1 MNKILLMMVFLAF
14 VILNLT
20 ASITNGLKAWWGVYD
35 MELVDRS
42 GNGLDDVEF
51 HGNSGLYL
59 WSIYVNNQL
68 NDVEYEESGYVS
80 LPAMNFNAMKR
91 FTLSMWVFEDEWLST
106 LGGSYIEFSKGHSS
120 ICIAH
125 GMHYD
130 LSFIVGN
137 AAVVIPFK
145 DEFSENWVHYV
156 MTFSKGVLK
165 VYVNGKLEGS
175 DTGTFNV
182 GHTRGSIGDGDIA
195 AFYSDVRIYDRALS
209 QSEIT
214 ELYRFEDN

>member
-106 LGGSYIEFSKGHSS
+106 LGG
-120 ICIAH
+120 
-125 GMHYD
+125 
-130 LSFIVGN
+130 
-137 AAVVIPFK
+137 
-145 DEFSENWVHYV
+145 
-156 MTFSKGVLK
+156 
-165 VYVNGKLEGS
+165 
-175 DTGTFNV
+175 
-182 GHTRGSIGDGDIA
+182 
-195 AFYSDVRIYDRALS
+195 
-209 QSEIT
+209 
-214 ELYRFEDN
+214 ELHRV